1 VLSHVDNVASRSM
14 SPPTSGPTT
23 DLTWLYPT
31 WRRLAAVTVGLAA
44 VAAVATAPLAVAL
57 GPVGAPRHHGG
68 AFLSHL
74 STVTVGPSTVPANGD
89 LNPYGVAVVPETRG
103 RLVAGGTL
111 VSNFNN
117 VSNAQGTGSTIVEIS
132 PDGAQHRFA
141 TVDPASLPGPC
152 PGGVGLTTALSIL
165 PGDWVV
171 VGSLPTTDGTA
182 ATAGAGCLVVLDS
195 QGHVRETWS
204 GHGINGPWDMTA
216 VSAGNGAALFVTNVL
231 NGTVAAD
238 GGDPSQSPGN
248 VVDGGTVLR
257 IDVLVSQFQPPVIVS
272 RDVVAE
278 GFGERTDPAAL
289 VLGPTGDTLGDDGTL
304 YVADTVGNR
313 IAAVP
318 DALWRW
324 TPVRDGGDTV
334 TAGGFLAQPLGMTT
348 APNGDI
354 LTVNGR
360 NGDIVETTPG
370 GSQFEPVQLDASGNP
385 PGAGAL
391 FGLVIAPF
399 GQGVIFVDDA
409 TNNLDLLH

>member
-1 VLSHVDNVASRSM
+1 
-14 SPPTSGPTT
+14 
-23 DLTWLYPT
+23 
-31 WRRLAAVTVGLAA
+31 
-44 VAAVATAPLAVAL
+44 
-57 GPVGAPRHHGG
+57 
-68 AFLSHL
+68 
-74 STVTVGPSTVPANGD
+74 
-89 LNPYGVAVVPETRG
+89 VPETRG